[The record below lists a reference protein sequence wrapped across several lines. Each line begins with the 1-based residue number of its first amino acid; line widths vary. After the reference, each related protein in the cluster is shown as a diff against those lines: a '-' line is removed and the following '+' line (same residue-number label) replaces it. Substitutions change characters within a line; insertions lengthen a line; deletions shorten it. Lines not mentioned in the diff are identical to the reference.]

1 MHFDHPFQIAGRLTV
16 FYRAFAVGIAGI
28 HNNVRTYKCHSEES
42 RLRLDES
49 MFLSVAHAIGGA
61 DPDFMEACSLLSSEY
76 AASIKTMGTIYG
88 RRRLLSLA
96 VDSSIR
102 VVGAGSLAAGLIS
115 DLCLTDHVRGSHT
128 MGMIGIPE
136 KIPSMIAIGIDAG
149 ISPISASMSTSEDH
163 LLYVAAK
170 CLESGIDRS
179 GIKEISGIS
188 QEWIMAMRMCCL
200 PKEDAISPLK
210 NALRKSL
217 IRDGYSD
224 VWKMLKSNANVP
236 YIDYSIGNAL
246 YLASDRT
253 QQRTMAAASKYTG
266 LLYHQEWVPSSEID
280 RLARDAAVACN
291 LLNLKI
297 KISSDRKLLL
307 LDRLGTRLVR

>member
-16 FYRAFAVGIAGI
+16 FYRAFAVGIAGLYD
-28 HNNVRTYKCHSEES
+28 NVRTYKCHSEEA

-76 AASIKTMGTIYG
+76 ASSIKTMGTIYG
-88 RRRLLSLA
+88 RRRLLSFA
-96 VDSSIR
+96 VDSATR

-115 DLCLTDHVRGSHT
+115 DLCLTDHVGASHT
-128 MGMIGIPE
+128 MGMIGVPE

-163 LLYVAAK
+163 LLYIAAK
-170 CLESGIDRS
+170 CLEIGVDRS
-179 GIKEISGIS
+179 GINEISGIG
-188 QEWIMAMRMCCL
+188 QEWILAMRMCCL
-200 PKEDAISPLK
+200 PTEDAISPLK
-210 NALRKSL
+210 NSLRKSL
-217 IRDGYSD
+217 IRDGYRD
-224 VWKMLKSNANVP
+224 IWKMIQSNVNVP

-246 YLASDRT
+246 YIASERSK
-253 QQRTMAAASKYTG
+253 QRTMAAASRYTG
-266 LLYHQEWVPSSEID
+266 LLYHQDWVPSSEIN
-280 RLARDAAVACN
+280 RLARDAAASCD
-291 LLNLKI
+291 LLNMKI
-297 KISSDRKLLL
+297 KISSDPKLLL